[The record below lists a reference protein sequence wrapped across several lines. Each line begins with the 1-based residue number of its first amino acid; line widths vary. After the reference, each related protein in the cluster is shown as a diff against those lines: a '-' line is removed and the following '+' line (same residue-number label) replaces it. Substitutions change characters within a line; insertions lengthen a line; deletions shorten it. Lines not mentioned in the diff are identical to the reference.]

1 MDKNK
6 SLNEVV
12 EAISLEKGEYLNKD
26 FICSKIQL
34 LLPQPKEKKLDYSKL
49 FSYLGNNVKENSYIT
64 YTSEKIIKKKE
75 NNSKKKDVI
84 TYTEVVDIVKTSKID
99 RLLGRNIEFINP
111 LVKEKFDNFKIF
123 NQQYVMLL
131 YQVVGM

>member
-12 EAISLEKGEYLNKD
+12 EAISLEKGEYLNKN
-26 FICSKIQL
+26 FIYSKIQL

-49 FSYLGNNVKENSYIT
+49 FSYLENNIKKNPYIV
-64 YTSEKIIKKKE
+64 YVSGKVSKKKE
-75 NNSKKKDVI
+75 NNSKKKGVI
-84 TYTEVVDIVKTSKID
+84 TYTEVVDVIKTFKID
-99 RLLGRNIEFINP
+99 KLLGRNNEFMP
-111 LVKEKFDNFKIF
+111 PVLKEKFDNFKLF

-131 YQVVGM
+131 YQFVGM

>member
-12 EAISLEKGEYLNKD
+12 EAISLEKEESLNKVVMP
-26 FICSKIQL
+26 SKIQL

-49 FSYLGNNVKENSYIT
+49 FSYFGAGVRKNLYSSYESEGTIKGGAINNKKKSSIT
-64 YTSEKIIKKKE
+64 YE
-75 NNSKKKDVI
+75 
-84 TYTEVVDIVKTSKID
+84 EVVDIVKTSKID